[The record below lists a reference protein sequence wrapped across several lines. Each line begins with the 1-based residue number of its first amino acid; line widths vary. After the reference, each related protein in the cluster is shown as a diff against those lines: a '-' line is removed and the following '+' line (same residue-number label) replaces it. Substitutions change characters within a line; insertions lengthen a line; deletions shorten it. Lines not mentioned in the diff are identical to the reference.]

1 MCSKLVGLA
10 STKCV
15 AANYYHP
22 VDYVENIDN
31 PEAWQG
37 RIVSGWE
44 ARPGQHPHQVSLRMI
59 TLLGSVSSCG
69 GSVVAREWVIT
80 SAHCTATRISIVVR
94 AGVTSLSQPE
104 FIVESSLYYNYPTFD
119 SSRPGVVQ
127 PDDIALVKLPI
138 KLDYSRNLQ
147 PIRIQSSADAHR
159 NYEDLVVYASGFGRT
174 WTNGATT
181 EVLRWTYLRAV
192 SNPTC
197 AQVFGS
203 RIITANTLC
212 ARYYNVT
219 SQSVCQGDSGG
230 PLVHVDAR
238 GVPILIGVS
247 SFVAGEPFGCH
258 SGLPSGFARPGPF
271 HSWYK
276 EVTEIDFENLEEDTT
291 TSTTT
296 AAPTTV
302 TFPTVTVPTV
312 TTPNVTV
319 PTVTIPTVTTPNI
332 TVPTVTIP
340 TLTTPNITVPTVI
353 VPTITTPNITY
364 PTITV
369 PTITTPNM
377 TVPTVTFPSST
388 TPNITFSTVTV
399 PSITTPNITFPSSTT
414 PNITFSTAT
423 VPSITTPN
431 ITFPSSTTPNIT
443 FSTVTVPSI
452 TTPNITFPSSTTP
465 NITFSTVTVP
475 TITTSNSTFPN
486 VTISTM
492 TTPYYTSTPN
502 STFPTPNITIS
513 TTPTPPTTTPT
524 PEDDG
529 DDEDDPELSELLKRL
544 EVKVG
549 VVVRLTKRGRN
560 NNKEVLVD

>member
-1 MCSKLVGLA
+1 MFPFLLQ
-10 STKCV
+10 V
-15 AANYYHP
+15 AGSDYYYP
-22 VDYVENIDN
+22 VDFAENIYN

-80 SAHCTATRISIVVR
+80 SAHCTATRITIVVR
-94 AGVTSLSQPE
+94 AGVTSLTRPE
-104 FIVESSLYYNYPTFD
+104 FIVESTLYYNYPTYD

-127 PDDIALVKLPI
+127 PDDIALVKLPT

-197 AQVFGS
+197 AQLFGS
-203 RIITANTLC
+203 SIITANTLC

-238 GVPILIGVS
+238 GVPILVGVS
-247 SFVAGEPFGCH
+247 SFVAGDPFGCH

-296 AAPTTV
+296 VAPTTV
-302 TFPTVTVPTV
+302 TF
-312 TTPNVTV
+312 

-332 TVPTVTIP
+332 TVPTVTVP
-340 TLTTPNITVPTVI
+340 TVTTPNITVPTVT
-353 VPTITTPNITY
+353 VPTITTPNIT
-364 PTITV
+364 
-369 PTITTPNM
+369 
-377 TVPTVTFPSST
+377 VPTVTIPT
-388 TPNITFSTVTV
+388 M
-399 PSITTPNITFPSSTT
+399 
-414 PNITFSTAT
+414 
-423 VPSITTPN
+423 
-431 ITFPSSTTPNIT
+431 
-443 FSTVTVPSI
+443 
-452 TTPNITFPSSTTP
+452 TTP

-475 TITTSNSTFPN
+475 TITTPNITVPTVTVPTMTTPNITFSTVTVPTITTPNTTIPTLTTPNITFSTVTVPTLTTSNSTFPN

-492 TTPYYTSTPN
+492 TTPYYTITPN
-502 STFPTPNITIS
+502 STFTTPNITVS

-524 PEDDG
+524 PEGD

-560 NNKEVLVD
+560 NNNKEVLVE